1 MHYVDKTQIRMG
13 SLTDSVYLR
22 LRSLIDSGE
31 LPPGSPLR
39 EVHLAER
46 LDVSR
51 TPVREALRRLES
63 EGLAAFETR
72 AGLAVAVL
80 DRQRIVEIYNF
91 LETLESAAAGTMA
104 GQATADELEQL
115 QALIA
120 GESRALD
127 DPAAL
132 SALNAR
138 IHQLFYNGARNRY
151 LLKTVL
157 SIRDTIFTL
166 GRTTLGNPGRA
177 TKAHAEH
184 LAVLDALR
192 ARDPVRAAQAMRDH
206 IRSALRERL
215 KIFDEDHLRR

>member
-91 LETLESAAAGTMA
+91 LETLESAAVAVNIGENKKLQRTMLPGVVCLGFGTRFA
-104 GQATADELEQL
+104 ISSAATWRASPKR
-115 QALIA
+115 
-120 GESRALD
+120 ESA
-127 DPAAL
+127 
-132 SALNAR
+132 
-138 IHQLFYNGARNRY
+138 
-151 LLKTVL
+151 
-157 SIRDTIFTL
+157 
-166 GRTTLGNPGRA
+166 
-177 TKAHAEH
+177 AEH
-184 LAVLDALR
+184 S
-192 ARDPVRAAQAMRDH
+192 
-206 IRSALRERL
+206 IS
-215 KIFDEDHLRR
+215 